1 MNKFRTLWLLFFS
14 FAKIAALVVGGGLA
28 MLPVIEET
36 FVRKKKLLPQEELL
50 DVVALTQTVP
60 GIIAANAA
68 VAVGMK
74 VAGLAGAAAALA
86 GAILP
91 SFLVILLIAWK
102 FPDLEPGNLYWQ
114 GMFAGI
120 RAGVTGL
127 IAVTACKMVKKT
139 VRNWPEA
146 AALAGFLAAALAG
159 VSPAFIIL
167 AGIAVGGG
175 YFQLVRRRND
185 RAEEERK

>member
-1 MNKFRTLWLLFFS
+1 MNKFRKLWLLFFS
-14 FAKIAALVVGGGLA
+14 FARIAALVVGGGLA

-36 FVRKKKLLPQEELL
+36 FVRKKKLLSQEELL
-50 DVVALTQTVP
+50 DIVALTQTVP
-60 GIIAANAA
+60 GIVAANAA
-68 VAVGMK
+68 VSVGMK
-74 VAGLAGAAAALA
+74 VAGPAGAAAALI

-91 SFLVILLIAWK
+91 SFLVIVLIAWK
-102 FPDLEPGNLYWQ
+102 FPGLAPENVYFLGA
-114 GMFAGI
+114 FAGV

-175 YFQLVRRRND
+175 YFLLIRRRTD
-185 RAEEERK
+185 RAEEARK

>member
-1 MNKFRTLWLLFFS
+1 MASDGLHSVSRTLS
-14 FAKIAALVVGGGLA
+14 
-28 MLPVIEET
+28 ET